1 MVRLALQPSFNVAV
15 RFGLTIISRAFAHAR
30 IGAVV
35 KIRKNH
41 SKGSRKFKSSS
52 HPARPMFDGS
62 VRGVP
67 KILGGFLFRII
78 QMNRSQAKGG
88 ELETRM
94 SPNAPYQN
102 LHRSHSYGF

>member
-1 MVRLALQPSFNVAV
+1 MVRLALQASFNVAV

-52 HPARPMFDGS
+52 HPARPMFEG
-62 VRGVP
+62 VRPWSAQNPG
-67 KILGGFLFRII
+67 RIPF
-78 QMNRSQAKGG
+78 S
-88 ELETRM
+88 
-94 SPNAPYQN
+94 Y
-102 LHRSHSYGF
+102 HSNEPFPG